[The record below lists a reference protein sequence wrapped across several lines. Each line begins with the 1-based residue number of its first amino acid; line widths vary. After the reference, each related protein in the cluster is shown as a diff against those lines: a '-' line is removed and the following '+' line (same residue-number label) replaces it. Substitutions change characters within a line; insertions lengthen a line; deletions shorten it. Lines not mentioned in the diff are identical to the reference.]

1 MTDHASNL
9 HLGASA
15 IGGSLINCI
24 MANDANRRIAKQEA
38 EAEANS
44 VASVRALRNELA
56 ASVRRETALQERL
69 NRANFDLLRA
79 QAALKR
85 ARAQGR

>member
-1 MTDHASNL
+1 MSHADNI

-15 IGGSLINCI
+15 IGGSLISCI
-24 MANDANRRIAKQEA
+24 MAAQRDRQIANENA

-56 ASVRRETALQERL
+56 ASVRREAALQERL
-69 NRANFDLLRA
+69 NRANFELLRT
-79 QAALKR
+79 QAALR
-85 ARAQGR
+85 RIRPQG